1 MAALAVA
8 AGSAVSPAYRIQL
21 RSRRSGSAYFAT
33 QRAAAAS
40 PSVRLRTVAKRFQVA
55 CSAKQDTIDKVC
67 GIVKKQLAVAEGTPV
82 NGETKFADLGADSLD
97 TVEIVMGLE
106 EAFGITVDES
116 STPEIKTVEDAAT
129 LIDKLVIDKEG

>member
-21 RSRRSGSAYFAT
+21 SGRSSGTAFFAT
-33 QRAAAAS
+33 QRAVATF
-40 PSVRLRTVAKRFQVA
+40 PSVRLRTVAKRFQIA
-55 CSAKQDTIDKVC
+55 CSAKQGTIDKVC
-67 GIVKKQLAVAEGTPV
+67 GIVKKQLAVAEDTPV

-116 STPEIKTVEDAAT
+116 SAQEIKTVEDAAT